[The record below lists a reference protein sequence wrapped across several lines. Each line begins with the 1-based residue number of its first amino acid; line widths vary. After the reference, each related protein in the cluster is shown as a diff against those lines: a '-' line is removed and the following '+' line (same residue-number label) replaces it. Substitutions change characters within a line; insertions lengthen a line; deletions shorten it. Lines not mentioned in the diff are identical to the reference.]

1 MGLTSSLHVGRSA
14 LAVSQAALQVTGNN
28 IANIGTEG
36 YHRQRI
42 TFSSLAS
49 SDRVG
54 QLFVGR
60 GVSVNDIR
68 RALDPALQ
76 SRLRNSTSAREEA
89 NISQSILSQIESVMG
104 ELGDNDL
111 SSQLSAFFNTFSE
124 LANNPSI
131 QGNRSGVVEQGQAL
145 TSFIQR
151 YQQDLSGIRRQ
162 IDGQL
167 VTSVNR
173 ANILMEEI
181 SNVNLAVA
189 TSELGTGQDGNLRD
203 QRDSLI
209 DELASLIDVTVI
221 ERESGTVD
229 LLVGSQ
235 LLVSGTR
242 SRGLEV
248 NFVTVDGVAEA
259 RVQTK
264 KDPEVMNIRSGAVG
278 GLLAERGNTVES
290 AIRDINELTSALIFE
305 VNKLHSS
312 GRPSQGLTDLRGWLE
327 IEPADQALALNDPAN
342 GSLAA
347 LPYAPTS
354 GSFQVVITDEDGNQ
368 SSTTVLID
376 LDGIDATGAAGFG
389 DDTSLNDLVATFNA
403 IPGLN
408 AEITPDNRIRLFTNS
423 GFDVS
428 FAEDTSGVLATLGV
442 STFFEGT
449 NATDIQV
456 SADLRAD
463 PLKLAVGLSVGS
475 NETALAIA
483 NLRDKGV
490 DSLSGDSIA
499 SRWRKIVERNAVQT
513 SSAATKAQSTSAVRD
528 SLAAQ
533 NAAVSGV
540 SLDDEAINMITYQQ
554 QYTGAARFISVVNE
568 MTDILLALV

>member
-42 TFSSLAS
+42 TFSGLAS
-49 SDRVG
+49 SDRIG
-54 QLFVGR
+54 QLLIGR

-76 SRLRNSTSAREEA
+76 TRLRNSTSDREEA
-89 NISQSILSQIESVMG
+89 GVAQSILSQIESLMG
-104 ELGDNDL
+104 ELGDQDL
-111 SSQLSAFFNTFSE
+111 SSQFSAFFNSFSE
-124 LANNPSI
+124 LANNPSVS
-131 QGNRSGVVEQGQAL
+131 GNRSGVVEQGRSL

-151 YQQDLSGIRRQ
+151 FQRDITRLRQQVD
-162 IDGQL
+162 DQL

-173 ANILMEEI
+173 ANDLMEEI
-181 SNVNLAVA
+181 ANLNLAVSA
-189 TSELGTGQDGNLRD
+189 SELGKGQDGNLRD

-221 ERESGTVD
+221 ERESGAVD
-229 LLVGSQ
+229 LLIGSQ
-235 LLVSGTR
+235 LLVNGTR

-248 NFVTVDGVAEA
+248 EFVTSGGALEA

-264 KDPEVMNIRSGAVG
+264 SDPEVMNIRSGAIG
-278 GLLAERGNTVES
+278 GLLAERSGSLER
-290 AIRDINELTSALIFE
+290 AIKDVNELTSALIFE

-312 GRPSQGLTDLRGWLE
+312 GRPTTGLTDLKGWLE
-327 IEPADQALALNDPAN
+327 VEPGDQSLAFNDPAN
-342 GSLAA
+342 TSLAA
-347 LPYAPTS
+347 LPFAPTS
-354 GSFQVVITDEDGNQ
+354 GSFQVVITDLDGNQ
-368 SSTTVLID
+368 STKTILID

-389 DDTSLNDLVATFNA
+389 DDTSFDDIIAQLNG

-408 AEITPDNRIRLFTNS
+408 AQVTPDNRIRLFTDA

-428 FAEDTSGVLATLGV
+428 FANDTSGTLATLGV
-442 STFFEGT
+442 ATFFEGT
-449 NATDIQV
+449 DATNIEV
-456 SADLRAD
+456 SADLRND
-463 PLKLAVGLSVGS
+463 PLKLAVGLSIGS

-483 NLRDKGV
+483 NLRETGV
-490 DSLSGDSIA
+490 ASLSGDSL
-499 SRWRKIVERNAVQT
+499 SDHWRKTVDRNAVQT
-513 SSAATKAQSTSAVRD
+513 SSAGIKARSAAAVRD

-540 SLDDEAINMITYQQ
+540 SLDEEAINMITFQQ
-554 QYTGAARFISVVNE
+554 QYIGAARFINVINE
-568 MTDILLALV
+568 LTDILLSLV